1 MGDILEDAYM
11 ACDTRHDTVL
21 RIGFLNVRD
30 KLEMSEKLVKYKE
43 VFDIVISDDGSLDPV
58 LHLLESIRD
67 QNGCGPILDQDI
79 INAVSGIDHLQ
90 GMLTS

>member
-1 MGDILEDAYM
+1 M

-30 KLEMSEKLVKYKE
+30 CLGIDDKLVKYKE

-58 LHLLESIRD
+58 LHLLESIKD
-67 QNGCGPILDQDI
+67 SKGSGPILDQDI

-90 GMLTS
+90 IMLTN